1 MLHLCVYVL
10 CFSTSYSLKTCICF
24 AVIPQM
30 WLSSTCDNIQ
40 FIVCIYI
47 QASLYIKVRKVK
59 EHKMC
64 HEWRKQQTLCRSMR
78 PASTTKHRS
87 RSSWVF
93 NALPRGRGENRA
105 MCAQVL
111 PAASL
116 NLILHGLVMS
126 PFPKLFNLRLLSTPS
141 PPSRLF
147 KLHDES
153 SCAIVINGAL

>member
-1 MLHLCVYVL
+1 MFYVL
-10 CFSTSYSLKTCICF
+10 APVSLWRPAFVLQWNLKYGYL
-24 AVIPQM
+24 ALVK
-30 WLSSTCDNIQ
+30 
-40 FIVCIYI
+40 IYNLLHVYI
-47 QASLYIKVRKVK
+47 YRPTYSLYIEVHKVK

-64 HEWRKQQTLCRSMR
+64 HEWREQQTLCWSMR
-78 PASTTKHRS
+78 PASTTEHCS

-105 MCAQVL
+105 TCAQVL

-153 SCAIVINGAL
+153 SCAIVINGALW